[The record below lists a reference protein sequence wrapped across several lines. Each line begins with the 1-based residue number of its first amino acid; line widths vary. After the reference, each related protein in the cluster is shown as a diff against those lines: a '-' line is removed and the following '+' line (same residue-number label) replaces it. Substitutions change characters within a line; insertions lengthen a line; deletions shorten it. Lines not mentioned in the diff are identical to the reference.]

1 MLLKKHLSRGA
12 VATSSPEGPQ
22 NPRSGTGLLAAAV
35 TADTKHFQPFDQ
47 QLFEVGMDVGCGK
60 EN

>member
-1 MLLKKHLSRGA
+1 MFKMHDGGA
-12 VATSSPEGPQ
+12 DSSF
-22 NPRSGTGLLAAAV
+22 SLLAAAV

>member
-1 MLLKKHLSRGA
+1 MHDGCA
-12 VATSSPEGPQ
+12 DSSF
-22 NPRSGTGLLAAAV
+22 SLLAAAV